1 MQVMKCRKVGGEFR
15 LGRAALTDVNQVIT
29 SGGLVVYP
37 TETVYGLGADPFD
50 EDAVRRV
57 FKVKR
62 RPTSMPISMAVP
74 TPEALW
80 FYGVFDQ
87 HSRRFCERHMP
98 GPITVLL
105 KATSLAPP
113 SLLSKGRLLGLRVPD
128 HPVATQLLK
137 AYSPLTATSAN
148 RHGRQPPTSCTEA
161 MDQLGKDI
169 DIYID
174 SGPCRYG
181 QESTVVDLS
190 GGETIIIR
198 RGALSE
204 QAL

>member
-1 MQVMKCRKVGGEFR
+1 MKVMKCRKVGGKFR
-15 LGRAALTDVNQVIT
+15 LGKVALTEAHEVIA

-50 EDAVRRV
+50 EDAVKRV

-62 RPTSMPISMAVP
+62 RPASMPISMAVP

-80 FYGVFDQ
+80 FYGVFDK
-87 HSRRFCERHMP
+87 HSRDFCEKHMP
-98 GPITVLL
+98 GPITILL
-105 KATSLAPP
+105 RATSLAPP

-128 HPVATQLLK
+128 HPVAAQLLR
-137 AYSPLTATSAN
+137 AYAPLTATSAN
-148 RHGRQPPTSCTEA
+148 RHGRRPPTTCAEA
-161 MDQLGKDI
+161 VNQLGNDV

-190 GGETIIIR
+190 GGETSIIR

>member
-1 MQVMKCRKVGGEFR
+1 MKVIRCRRIGGKMR
-15 LGRAALTDVNQVIT
+15 LSKAALAEVHEVVS

-50 EDAVRRV
+50 VAAVKRV

-62 RPTSMPISMAVP
+62 RPASMPISMAVP

-80 FYGVFDQ
+80 FYGVFDE
-87 HSRRFCERHMP
+87 HVKEFCEKHMP
-98 GPITVLL
+98 GPITILL
-105 KATSLAPP
+105 RATSLAPP

-128 HPVATQLLK
+128 HPVAVQLLRM
-137 AYSPLTATSAN
+137 YSPLTATSAN
-148 RHGRQPPTSCTEA
+148 RHGHRPPTTCAEA
-161 MDQLGKDI
+161 VNQLGKDV

-190 GGETIIIR
+190 GRETSIIR

>member
-1 MQVMKCRKVGGEFR
+1 MQIIRCRKIGGELR
-15 LGRAALTDVNQVIT
+15 LGRAALLDVHDVIA
-29 SGGLVVYP
+29 SGRLVVYP

-50 EDAVRRV
+50 EDAVKRV

-62 RPTSMPISMAVP
+62 RPASMPISMAVP
-74 TPEALW
+74 TPDALW
-80 FYGVFDQ
+80 FYGVLDER
-87 HSRRFCERHMP
+87 SRDFCEKHMP

-105 KATSLAPP
+105 RATSLAPP
-113 SLLSKGRLLGLRVPD
+113 PLLSKGRLLGLRVPD
-128 HPVATQLLK
+128 HPVATQLLR
-137 AYSPLTATSAN
+137 ACSPLTATSAN
-148 RHGRQPPTSCTEA
+148 RHGRKPPSTCAEA
-161 MDQLGKDI
+161 MDQLGNDI

-190 GGETIIIR
+190 GGETSIIR

-204 QAL
+204 QAF

>member
-1 MQVMKCRKVGGEFR
+1 MQVIKCRKIGGEFR
-15 LGRAALTDVNQVIT
+15 LGKAVLTKTCEVIA

-50 EDAVRRV
+50 EDAVKRV

-62 RPTSMPISMAVP
+62 RPSSGPISMAVP

-80 FYGVFDQ
+80 FYGVSEE
-87 HSRRFCERHMP
+87 HSREFCEKHMP

-105 KATSLAPP
+105 RATSLAPP
-113 SLLSKGRLLGLRVPD
+113 SLLSKGRLLGLRVPN

-137 AYSPLTATSAN
+137 MYSPLTATSAN
-148 RHGRQPPTSCTEA
+148 RHGRPPPTTCGDA
-161 MDQLGKDI
+161 VDQLGNDV

-174 SGPCRYG
+174 SGSCRYG

-190 GGETIIIR
+190 GGETTIIR
-198 RGALSE
+198 RGAMSK